1 MIDGRASAGQAATL
15 GGRTALARQRGVRR
29 AAAVRRGS
37 SAGCGA
43 AALRRGSAAG
53 AKNADPPSRPRR
65 ISLQVNAALA
75 IAGWSASSG
84 VQSEHVAGVSRS
96 ARVIDEP

>member
-1 MIDGRASAGQAATL
+1 VRR
-15 GGRTALARQRGVRR
+15 GGAEARQRGRREERRSALAFSQNFTAGERR
-29 AAAVRRGS
+29 AG
-37 SAGCGA
+37 
-43 AALRRGSAAG
+43 
-53 AKNADPPSRPRR
+53 
-65 ISLQVNAALA
+65 